1 MTSEFLLDA
10 LGLLDD
16 ELIQDAEASAAPKS
30 LPWRRWTAWAACLAL
45 VLALGYGVTHL
56 GMGSGNSG
64 CSSAGGVPSAST
76 GGSSAGGSPSSSAG
90 AGGGQWNGGS
100 GGENAASSSPA
111 AGPEVLPGFIYTA
124 DGEYCLTGEA
134 LESLP
139 QGAQPV
145 GALSALSPDAPLPA
159 TDVEDYAGCALWQGP
174 DGVVYLQLPQG
185 GYAPAE
191 PQP

>member
-16 ELIQDAEASAAPKS
+16 ELIQDAEAPAAPKS

-45 VLALGYGVTHL
+45 VLALGYGATHL
-56 GMGSGNSG
+56 GMGSGTSG
-64 CSSAGGVPSAST
+64 GSSAGGVPSAST
-76 GGSSAGGSPSSSAG
+76 GAGGD
-90 AGGGQWNGGS
+90 QWNGGS

-111 AGPEVLPGFIYTA
+111 AGPDVLSGSIYTA
-124 DGEYCLTGEA
+124 DGEYRLTGEA
-134 LESLP
+134 LDSLP
-139 QGAQPV
+139 QGAEPV
-145 GALSALSPDAPLPA
+145 GALSALFPDAPLPA

-174 DGVVYLQLPQG
+174 DGVLYLQLPQG

-191 PQP
+191 PRP